1 MNMLYDELKTWWE
14 LPALLLSLSLP
25 VSLFLLLEILR
36 HGWKE
41 LKRGTCDTISWF
53 WLIVMIHMMITN
65 KHGFL
70 GRCLSLCAR
79 DTISGLWLFDW
90 WHLSSEEAFNYFVNK
105 FQDRALLFP
114 CRANYDCRRTIY
126 GGFSFIFIIEK
137 LSLHGTWQYFF
148 SSDWQWSD
156 DTHHENKKGQ
166 SDRQVQKGNRSVVQV
181 RCGARACALIADLS
195 NKKIERDASIWLK
208 QVLFG

>member
-14 LPALLLSLSLP
+14 LPALLLFLSLP

-126 GGFSFIFIIEK
+126 GGFSFIFIIKK
-137 LSLHGTWQYFF
+137 LSLHGTWQFFF

-181 RCGARACALIADLS
+181 RRGARACALIADLS

-208 QVLFG
+208 QFLFG

>member
-14 LPALLLSLSLP
+14 LPALLLFLSLP
-25 VSLFLLLEILR
+25 VSFFLLLEILR

-79 DTISGLWLFDW
+79 DTISWLWLFDW

-114 CRANYDCRRTIY
+114 CRANYDCRRTFY

-156 DTHHENKKGQ
+156 DTHHEYKKGQ

-181 RCGARACALIADLS
+181 RRGARACALIADLS

>member
-1 MNMLYDELKTWWE
+1 MRVARPSVVSLSPCLTLLAVGNTKTWVKRIEKRHMWQYF
-14 LPALLLSLSLP
+14 
-25 VSLFLLLEILR
+25 VILIDR
-36 HGWKE
+36 
-41 LKRGTCDTISWF
+41 
-53 WLIVMIHMMITN
+53 VMIHTMITN